1 MKYRT
6 TIIAVS
12 LHPFLS
18 GCSNSGGKNA
28 SDAVQFMLRQ
38 DAGTRWLF
46 CFLFVL
52 ALWQGLKVFK
62 AGIRVIWWS
71 IKSIKP
77 VFVRL
82 RLRNLLVVAVIS
94 TMVWGMSD
102 RLADMIQELEQRYL
116 TSVWIG
122 KTNNYNEEHLTAIY
136 EAALAKNVDP
146 YELEVVKKR
155 TREMAAKIQTT
166 PLCIYECAYLE
177 CALNPFTIRKDLVAA
192 GWIQFTKVGLLG
204 LTYQGKSVN
213 YDQVLYACRNRNIN
227 LMMDLSEIY
236 LVDKYKRAGEKPLH
250 NTVDLYLA
258 LFAPAFIGAP
268 HDKVVY
274 QGYQNPSYYLNK
286 GLDGWYTVDSE
297 DGRRQIFRKNG
308 ACDGAITIWEMYLA
322 LEAKKGRIIQNFVH

>member
-1 MKYRT
+1 
-6 TIIAVS
+6 
-12 LHPFLS
+12 
-18 GCSNSGGKNA
+18 
-28 SDAVQFMLRQ
+28 
-38 DAGTRWLF
+38 
-46 CFLFVL
+46 
-52 ALWQGLKVFK
+52 
-62 AGIRVIWWS
+62 
-71 IKSIKP
+71 
-77 VFVRL
+77 
-82 RLRNLLVVAVIS
+82 
-94 TMVWGMSD
+94 MSD
-102 RLADMIQELEQRYL
+102 SLADMIQELEQRYL
-116 TSVWIG
+116 TPVWIG
-122 KTNNYNEEHLTAIY
+122 KTSNYNEEHLTAIY

-146 YELEVVKKR
+146 YELEVIKKR

-204 LTYQGKSVN
+204 LTYQGKSVH

-286 GLDGWYTVDSE
+286 GLDGWYTVDSQ

-322 LEAKKGRIIQNFVH
+322 LEAKKGRIIQKFVH